1 MFGTILLAVDGS
13 PHAERAAEL
22 ARRLAGDG
30 DEVVVLHVVETM
42 PVRGGPAV
50 ELDLDLDRKG
60 VQAAKRYGKQL
71 ELAGMTVKVE
81 LVRAFPGEVA
91 RHIVEAAQQHQA
103 GVVVVGSHGRGDLTA
118 LLLGS
123 VAHKV
128 IHLADRPV
136 LVAR

>member
-13 PHAERAAEL
+13 PYAERAAEL
-22 ARRLAGDG
+22 AQRLAADG
-30 DEVVVLHVVETM
+30 DEVVVLHVTEIMPIHGGVSVDVNLDVE
-42 PVRGGPAV
+42 GI
-50 ELDLDLDRKG
+50 E
-60 VQAAKRYGKQL
+60 AAHRLGRDS
-71 ELAGMTVKVE
+71 EHAGIPTKVE
-81 LVRAFPGEVA
+81 LIRIMAGQVAKIIVEVA
-91 RHIVEAAQQHQA
+91 RDREA
-103 GVVVVGSHGRGDLTA
+103 GVIVLGSRGRGDLSA

>member
-13 PHAERAAEL
+13 PFAERAAEL
-22 ARRLAGDG
+22 AQRLAADG
-30 DEVVVLHVVETM
+30 DEVVVLHVTEIMPIHGGVSVDVNLDVEGIEAAH
-42 PVRGGPAV
+42 RLGRDF
-50 ELDLDLDRKG
+50 E
-60 VQAAKRYGKQL
+60 QAGKP
-71 ELAGMTVKVE
+71 TKVE
-81 LVRAFPGEVA
+81 LIRIMAGQVAKIIVEVA
-91 RHIVEAAQQHQA
+91 RDREA
-103 GVVVVGSHGRGDLTA
+103 GVIVLGSRGRGDLSA

>member
-13 PHAERAAEL
+13 PYAQRAAEL
-22 ARRLAGDG
+22 VRRLAEGGD
-30 DEVVVLHVVETM
+30 DVIVLHVTEIM
-42 PVRGGPAV
+42 PIHGGTAV
-50 ELDLDLDRKG
+50 ELDLDREDMEAARRFGRELEQAG
-60 VQAAKRYGKQL
+60 VP
-71 ELAGMTVKVE
+71 VKVE
-81 LVRAFPGEVA
+81 LVRAFAGHVA
-91 RHIVEAAQQHQA
+91 KIIVEAAREHGA
-103 GVVVVGSHGRGDLTA
+103 GVIVVGCRGRGDLTA

>member
-22 ARRLAGDG
+22 VRRLAGDGG
-30 DEVVVLHVVETM
+30 DEVVVLHVTEIL
-42 PVRGGPAV
+42 PVRGGQAV
-50 ELDLDLDRKG
+50 ELDQDRQG
-60 VQAAKRYGKQL
+60 IQAAKRHGKEL
-71 ELAGMTVKVE
+71 ELAGVPVKVE

-91 RHIVEAAQQHQA
+91 RHIVEAAREHQA
-103 GVVVVGSHGRGDLTA
+103 GVIVMGSHGRGDLTA

>member
-13 PHAERAAEL
+13 PYAERAAEL
-22 ARRLAGDG
+22 AQRLAADG
-30 DEVVVLHVVETM
+30 DEVVVLHVTEIM
-42 PVRGGPAV
+42 PIRGGVSVDVNLDV
-50 ELDLDLDRKG
+50 EGIEAAHRLGRDFE
-60 VQAAKRYGKQL
+60 QAGIP
-71 ELAGMTVKVE
+71 TKVE
-81 LVRAFPGEVA
+81 LIRIMAGHVAKIIVEVA
-91 RHIVEAAQQHQA
+91 RDREA
-103 GVVVVGSHGRGDLTA
+103 GVIVLGSRGRGDLTA

>member
-1 MFGTILLAVDGS
+1 MFGSILLAVDGS

-22 ARRLAGDG
+22 VRRLATDG
-30 DEVVVLHVVETM
+30 SDVIVLHITEIL
-42 PVRGGPAV
+42 PVRGGQAV
-50 ELDLDLDRKG
+50 ELDQDRAGIK
-60 VQAAKRYGKQL
+60 AAKRHGKQL
-71 ELAGMTVKVE
+71 ELAGVPVKVE
-81 LVRAFPGEVA
+81 LVSAFPAEVA
-91 RHIVEAAQQHQA
+91 RHIVEAAREHQA
-103 GVVVVGSHGRGDLTA
+103 GVIVLGSHGRGDLTA